1 MFNCSDVPLCVVML
15 SDVKLHVVITVTL
28 GRLKAPGGVPIELCN
43 FFRSS
48 VARDQSP
55 GHERMFDSPIPES

>member
-1 MFNCSDVPLCVVML
+1 MKFKIIYKKHTPP
-15 SDVKLHVVITVTL
+15 TL
-28 GRLKAPGGVPIELCN
+28 TPGRLKEPVWVPIELRI